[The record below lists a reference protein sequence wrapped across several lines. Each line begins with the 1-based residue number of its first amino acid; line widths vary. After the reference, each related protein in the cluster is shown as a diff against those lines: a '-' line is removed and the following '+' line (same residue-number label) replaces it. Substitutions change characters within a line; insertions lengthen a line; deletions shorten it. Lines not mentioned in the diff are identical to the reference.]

1 VNASIV
7 VSGLTIGSIYA
18 LIAVGI
24 NILYR
29 PTKVFNFAQGCLA
42 MLGSMIGLSAFDAG
56 LKWWA
61 VPPLVFAAVGV
72 ISLIE
77 DQVAVAP
84 VLAREPTSFTW
95 LITTLGF
102 AIVVQETAGHIW
114 DSGPNLVNPPSF
126 LPIREHN
133 FGWVQVSAY
142 QVFLIAIAFVVV
154 ALVEC
159 FYRMSK
165 AGRAVL
171 AVAEDRDAAVLRGIN
186 PRRLTRW
193 SFVIG
198 GSITGLAGLLGSP
211 VTFASIELGP
221 ELLITAFIVTIVGGI
236 GDNRGALIAGLAFG
250 IVGELSAEYVNPGS
264 QDYVTFGIMLLVLMI
279 RPQGLFGRPVEVR
292 IV

>member
-1 VNASIV
+1 MNASIV
-7 VSGLTIGSIYA
+7 VSGLTIGSVYA

-61 VPPLVFAAVGV
+61 VPPLIFVAVGV

-84 VLAREPTSFTW
+84 VLAREPNSFTW

-102 AIVVQETAGHIW
+102 SIVVQETAGHIW

-142 QVFLIAIAFVVV
+142 QVGV
-154 ALVEC
+154 AQVRVTEIG
-159 FYRMSK
+159 FIK
-165 AGRAVL
+165 AGLVK
-171 AVAEDRDAAVLRGIN
+171 VGFIKVGVRGVG
-186 PRRLTRW
+186 
-193 SFVIG
+193 FVEVC
-198 GSITGLAGLLGSP
+198 LVKAG
-211 VTFASIELGP
+211 
-221 ELLITAFIVTIVGGI
+221 
-236 GDNRGALIAGLAFG
+236 
-250 IVGELSAEYVNPGS
+250 VGEVGAGEVGFRADEVP
-264 QDYVTFGIMLLVLMI
+264 FGESPML
-279 RPQGLFGRPVEVR
+279 G
-292 IV
+292 